1 MKKEVFSYLS
11 RYSFDPFKI
20 NRLIVSSFLYQRDI
34 KIVKSKFIKN
44 LLIQREDE
52 DFQALN
58 EFKSLQVLDSFEQ
71 LIELFEFVISPE
83 ERVVNGAI
91 YTPKYIRDY
100 IVDESISS
108 YKKELDSIKIC
119 DPACGCSGF
128 LLSCAKLLNNITGR
142 PYSEI
147 FREQLFGL
155 DIEEFSIERSK
166 ILLSLLAISEEE
178 DEESFDFNLFK
189 GNALSFDWNDNLLD
203 FEGFDLVLGN
213 PPYVCSRNMDQ
224 ESLDLIDNWEVTKSG
239 HPDLYIPFFQLGFES
254 LKADGILGFIT
265 VNTFIKSVNGRSL
278 REYFSRNKVDLKIIN
293 FGGEQIFK
301 NRNTYTCICFLKNRT
316 GNVKYK
322 KTAADSI
329 ESINDSMFISYEYD
343 TLHDHD
349 GWNLVDSKDQ
359 LEYVNKIEA
368 VGRPF
373 KDVYTT
379 RNGIATLKND
389 IYKFFPIGENDRCFL
404 LKTKSGSVYKI
415 EKDICRDIVNPNK
428 ARSEEEI
435 LVNNE
440 KIIFP
445 YTQSENE
452 TLILEEQVFQELY
465 PHAYEY
471 LSDNKKILSK
481 RDKGRR
487 EYEKWYAYGRR
498 QSLDIN
504 SYKLFFPHL
513 SERPTF
519 TISRDRKLLFYSGI
533 AVVSDSLR
541 ELRVLKKIMESDIF
555 FDYIKNI
562 TKDYSSGYISMSKNY
577 IKNFGICD
585 LSEEEKD
592 LLLDS
597 SDPER
602 LLRSYYGL
610 LKPYELIENELA
622 RVAEPNTQNYG

>member
-11 RYSFDPFKI
+11 TYSFDPLKI
-20 NRLIVSSFLYQRDI
+20 NRLIVSSFLYQKDI
-34 KIVKSKFIKN
+34 KIVKNKFIKN
-44 LLIQREDE
+44 LLIQRKDA
-52 DFQALN
+52 DFEALK
-58 EFKSLQVLDSFEQ
+58 EFNTLQILDNFEQ

-83 ERVVNGAI
+83 EKIVNGAI

-100 IVDESISS
+100 IINESLRSN
-108 YKKELDSIKIC
+108 KKERENIKIC
-119 DPACGCSGF
+119 DPACGCSAF
-128 LLSCAKLLNNITGR
+128 LLSCAKLLNNVTGR
-142 PYSEI
+142 PFSEI
-147 FREQLFGL
+147 FRNQLFGL

-166 ILLSLLAISEEE
+166 ILLSLLAISEGE

-189 GNALSFDWNDNLLD
+189 GNALSFDWSDYPSD
-203 FEGFDLVLGN
+203 FSGFDIVLGN

-301 NRNTYTCICFLKNRT
+301 NRSTYTCICFLKNSA
-316 GNVKYK
+316 GKIKYK
-322 KTAADSI
+322 KATPDSI
-329 ESINDSMFISYEYD
+329 ESIKDSMFISYEYD

-389 IYKFFPIGENDRCFL
+389 IYKFFPFGEDDRYFL
-404 LKTKSGSVYKI
+404 LKTKNGSVYKI

-428 ARSEEEI
+428 ARSEEDI

-445 YTQSENE
+445 YTQSERE
-452 TLILEEQVFQELY
+452 ILILEEQVFQELY
-465 PHAYEY
+465 PHTYQY
-471 LSDNKKILSK
+471 LCGNREILST
-481 RDKGRR
+481 RDKGQR

-519 TISRDRKLLFYSGI
+519 TISKDKKLLFYSGI

-541 ELRVLKKIMESDIF
+541 ELRVLKRIMESDIF
-555 FDYIKNI
+555 FGYIKSI

-577 IKNFGICD
+577 IKNFGICE

-592 LLLDS
+592 LLLES

-602 LLRSYYGL
+602 LLRRYYGL
-610 LKPYELIENELA
+610 SKPDELIEDDLT
-622 RVAEPNTQNYG
+622 RVAEPNKQNYG

>member
-1 MKKEVFSYLS
+1 MKREFFTYLKS
-11 RYSFDPFKI
+11 YSFDPEKI
-20 NRLIVSSFLYQRDI
+20 NRIIVSNFLYSNDIQKCNNRLIEQLRIKKEDLDYDEFEKITKTYSIVSIEDLIEVFEFVVSPEEKIVTGAVYTPSYVRAYIVDQTIQEDSVIDSSFL
-34 KIVKSKFIKN
+34 V
-44 LLIQREDE
+44 
-52 DFQALN
+52 
-58 EFKSLQVLDSFEQ
+58 
-71 LIELFEFVISPE
+71 
-83 ERVVNGAI
+83 
-91 YTPKYIRDY
+91 
-100 IVDESISS
+100 
-108 YKKELDSIKIC
+108 C

-128 LLSCAKLLNNITGR
+128 LYTAAKRIKKISGRSYFDVYQNN
-142 PYSEI
+142 
-147 FREQLFGL
+147 LFGL
-155 DIEEFSIERSK
+155 DIQEFSIRRSEV
-166 ILLSLLAISEEE
+166 LLSLAAILGGE

-189 GNALSFDWNDNLLD
+189 GNALSFNWNDKLLG

-254 LKADGILGFIT
+254 LKAGGILGFIT
-265 VNTFIKSVNGRSL
+265 VNTFIKSINGRSL
-278 REYFSRNKVDLKIIN
+278 REYFSRNKVDLTIIN

-301 NRNTYTCICFLKNRT
+301 NRSTYTCICFLKKNA
-316 GNVKYK
+316 GKIKYK
-322 KTAADSI
+322 KATPDSI
-329 ESINDSMFISYEYD
+329 ESIKDSMFISYEYD

-368 VGRPF
+368 IGRPF

-389 IYKFFPIGENDRCFL
+389 IYKFFPIGEDDRFFL
-404 LKTKSGSVYKI
+404 LKTKNGSVYKI
-415 EKDICRDIVNPNK
+415 EKGICRDIVNPNK
-428 ARSEEEI
+428 AKSEEDI

-445 YTQSENE
+445 YTQTENE

-465 PHAYEY
+465 PHAYNY
-471 LSDNKKILSK
+471 LSDNKKALSK
-481 RDKGRR
+481 RDKGQR

-541 ELRVLKKIMESDIF
+541 DLRVLKRIMESDIF
-555 FDYIKNI
+555 FNYIKNI

-592 LLLDS
+592 LLLES

-602 LLRSYYGL
+602 LIRSYYGL
-610 LKPYELIENELA
+610 LKPYESDEKDLA

>member
-1 MKKEVFSYLS
+1 MIHE
-11 RYSFDPFKI
+11 
-20 NRLIVSSFLYQRDI
+20 
-34 KIVKSKFIKN
+34 
-44 LLIQREDE
+44 EDE
-52 DFQALN
+52 DFDALN
-58 EFKSLQVLDSFEQ
+58 EFKTLQVLDSFEQ
-71 LIELFEFVISPE
+71 LIELFEFVISPKE
-83 ERVVNGAI
+83 KVVNGAI

-100 IVDESISS
+100 IINESISS
-108 YKKELDSIKIC
+108 YKQELESIEIC

-128 LLSCAKLLNNITGR
+128 LLSCARLLNNVTGR
-142 PYSEI
+142 PFSEI

-166 ILLSLLAISEEE
+166 ILLSLLAISEGE

-189 GNALSFDWNDNLLD
+189 GNALSFNWCDNLLD
-203 FEGFDLVLGN
+203 FKGFDIVLGN

-224 ESLDLIDNWEVTKSG
+224 ESLDLIGNWEVTKSG

-254 LKADGILGFIT
+254 LKSNGILGFIT

-301 NRNTYTCICFLKNRT
+301 NRSTYTCICFLKNSA
-316 GNVKYK
+316 GKIKYK
-322 KTAADSI
+322 KATPDSI
-329 ESINDSMFISYEYD
+329 ESIKGSMFTSYKYD

-373 KDVYTT
+373 KDVYKI

-389 IYKFFPIGENDRCFL
+389 IYKFFPIGEDDRCFL
-404 LKTKSGSVYKI
+404 LRTKNGSVYKI

-428 ARSEEEI
+428 ARSEEDI
-435 LVNNE
+435 LFNNE
-440 KIIFP
+440 KIVFP
-445 YTQSENE
+445 YTQNEKE
-452 TLILEEQVFQELY
+452 TLIIQEQVFQELY
-465 PHAYEY
+465 PHAYKY
-471 LSDNKKILSK
+471 LSDNKKILSA
-481 RDKGRR
+481 RDKGQR

-519 TISRDRKLLFYSGI
+519 TISRDKRLLFYSGI

-541 ELRVLKKIMESDIF
+541 ELRVLKRIMESDIF

-585 LSEEEKD
+585 LSEEKKD
-592 LLLDS
+592 LLLES

-610 LKPYELIENELA
+610 RKPYELIENDLA
-622 RVAEPNTQNYG
+622 RVAEPNTKNYG